1 MRTDPSQN
9 GGLFVGRRPGT
20 KPVVYRDVPVRGD
33 DRRQRLDSLLAAGIL
48 AVMIF
53 VNLLFWGPIPVGWL
67 WIVSHIPYL
76 ADRIFFAL
84 LVAFVGILMSLMLA
98 LVALKQLDHLWILAR
113 RAAGVDQREGA
124 IGRVFAYT
132 AMIGASLFAGWMIF
146 GGGLADSLNPPAQP

>member
-1 MRTDPSQN
+1 MRTDPTDN
-9 GGLFVGRRPGT
+9 GGLFVARRPGT
-20 KPVVYRDVPVRGD
+20 KPVVYRDEPVRGD
-33 DRRQRLDSLLAAGIL
+33 DRRQRLDSMIAGAIL
-48 AVMIF
+48 ALMIF

-67 WIVSHIPYL
+67 WVVSHVPYL

-84 LVAFVGILMSLMLA
+84 LVAFVGILLTLMLA

-113 RAAGVDQREGA
+113 RASGVDQREGA

-132 AMIGASLFAGWMIF
+132 AMIGATLFGMWMIF